1 MIYKLNNKEYQTKD
15 INFREMVKMEKC
27 GVNIMTLG
35 KDSNLFGQAV
45 CMVSYITGLS
55 KEKSADEIDSHLDNG
70 GTIEEVF
77 KCFEVISTSDFFKKV
92 GVKK

>member
-1 MIYKLNNKEYQTKD
+1 MIYKLNNKEYETKEL
-15 INFREMVKMEKC
+15 NFREIVKMEKC
-27 GVNIMTLG
+27 GVDITNLG
-35 KDSNLFGQAV
+35 KGNTFAQTC

-55 KEKSADEIDSHLDNG
+55 KEKSAEEIDSHLDNG

-92 GVKK
+92 GAKK